1 MPNSTSSR
9 IRDCDAM
16 QNVEDHLTAVLAKGR
31 NVHAYA
37 MQCSNGGLRIIGFS
51 MCIVSLGGGL
61 RIAYT
66 LTPYV

>member
-1 MPNSTSSR
+1 
-9 IRDCDAM
+9 M